1 MTIRAAVGQDGLA
14 AWGIGAEFLPCLQ
27 TGQPVGG
34 KGVPDLISTGCSPSG
49 VSYTTSISFRE
60 LSRQNW
66 TDKLP
71 IRAEIPD

>member
-1 MTIRAAVGQDGLA
+1 MGLRPGVSALNFCHVFKPASQSAAKVL
-14 AWGIGAEFLPCLQ
+14 
-27 TGQPVGG
+27 
-34 KGVPDLISTGCSPSG
+34 PDLISTGCSPSG